1 MLTDAPRALGLF
13 LPSAVLAR
21 LLGSLHVS
29 WTTSFAS
36 KVIDLVLSIAS
47 TIGVAVVLRMARQYD
62 RNIEIV
68 IAANYVIAAAIGLLL
83 ALATDKLASVEPLT
97 AVLGFIG
104 GLIWPTAFHL
114 YASGIATFGMARTG
128 AWARLSLAVPVLLGL
143 VFFGEALTPRLAI
156 GLALLFGAFLLLT
169 PRLAPVSELRPPD
182 RRAPKVLLYAGTLII
197 TFGVIDAWVSLFNE
211 VASGEDDL
219 AFFVVLFG
227 TAAAVSTTM
236 ALKRGNSF
244 TRVDSLTGVALG
256 ILNFSVS
263 YFLLRALAGGFEG
276 RSALA
281 FTLFSASSL
290 VLMALIGRLAWGEQ
304 VKGREVAGIATAMVA
319 IIALNL

>member
-1 MLTDAPRALGLF
+1 M
-13 LPSAVLAR
+13 
-21 LLGSLHVS
+21 S

-128 AWARLSLAVPVLLGL
+128 AWAC
-143 VFFGEALTPRLAI
+143 
-156 GLALLFGAFLLLT
+156 
-169 PRLAPVSELRPPD
+169 
-182 RRAPKVLLYAGTLII
+182 LLYTSPSPR
-197 TFGVIDAWVSLFNE
+197 DRQ
-211 VASGEDDL
+211 
-219 AFFVVLFG
+219 
-227 TAAAVSTTM
+227 
-236 ALKRGNSF
+236 K
-244 TRVDSLTGVALG
+244 TRMPS
-256 ILNFSVS
+256 
-263 YFLLRALAGGFEG
+263 
-276 RSALA
+276 SA
-281 FTLFSASSL
+281 
-290 VLMALIGRLAWGEQ
+290 
-304 VKGREVAGIATAMVA
+304 
-319 IIALNL
+319 

>member
-1 MLTDAPRALGLF
+1 M
-13 LPSAVLAR
+13 
-21 LLGSLHVS
+21 S

-143 VFFGEALTPRLAI
+143 VFFGEALTPRLAT

>member
-1 MLTDAPRALGLF
+1 M
-13 LPSAVLAR
+13 
-21 LLGSLHVS
+21 
-29 WTTSFAS
+29 
-36 KVIDLVLSIAS
+36 IDLALSIGA
-47 TIGVAVVLRMARQYD
+47 TIGVAVVLRLARQYG
-62 RNIEIV
+62 RNIAIV
-68 IAANYVIAAAIGLLL
+68 IAANYVIAAAIGLVL
-83 ALATDKLASVEPLT
+83 AFASGKLSSVEPIT
-97 AVLGFIG
+97 VVLGFIG
-104 GLIWPTAFHL
+104 GLIWPSAFHL
-114 YASGIATFGMARTG
+114 YASGIATFGLARTG

-143 VFFGEALTPRLAI
+143 VFFGEALTPRLALGI
-156 GLALLFGAFLLLT
+156 ALLFGAFLLLT
-169 PRLAPVSELRPPD
+169 PRLAPISELRPSNQ
-182 RRAPKVLLYAGTLII
+182 RAPKVLLYASTLII

-211 VASGEDDL
+211 VGSGQDDL

-227 TAAAVSTTM
+227 TAAVVSTTM
-236 ALKRGNSF
+236 AFKRGHTF
-244 TRVDSLTGVALG
+244 TRLDSLTGVALG

-290 VLMALIGRLAWGEQ
+290 VLMALIGRLVWGEQ

>member
-1 MLTDAPRALGLF
+1 M
-13 LPSAVLAR
+13 
-21 LLGSLHVS
+21 
-29 WTTSFAS
+29 
-36 KVIDLVLSIAS
+36 IDLALSIAA
-47 TIGVAVVLRMARQYD
+47 TTGVAVVLRLARQHG

-68 IAANYVIAAAIGLLL
+68 IAANYVLAAAIGLVL
-83 ALATDKLASVEPLT
+83 ALATDKLSSVEPIT
-97 AVLGFIG
+97 IVLGFIG

-114 YASGIATFGMARTG
+114 YASGIATFGLARTG

-143 VFFGEALTPRLAI
+143 VFFGEALTPRLALGI
-156 GLALLFGAFLLLT
+156 ALLFGAFLLLT
-169 PRLAPVSELRPPD
+169 PRMAPISELRPPNQ
-182 RRAPKVLLYAGTLII
+182 RAPKVLLYASTLII

-211 VASGEDDL
+211 VGSGEDDL

-227 TAAAVSTTM
+227 TAAVVSTTM
-236 ALKRGNSF
+236 ALKRGQTF
-244 TRVDSLTGVALG
+244 TRLDSLTGVALG
-256 ILNFSVS
+256 ILNFAVS

-304 VKGREVAGIATAMVA
+304 VKGREVAGIATALVA